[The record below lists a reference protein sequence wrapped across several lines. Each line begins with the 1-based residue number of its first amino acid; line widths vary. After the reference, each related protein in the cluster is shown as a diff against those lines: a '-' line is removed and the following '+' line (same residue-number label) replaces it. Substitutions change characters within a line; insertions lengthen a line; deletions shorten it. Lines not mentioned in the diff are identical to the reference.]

1 MSNSVDFDGRPFHFI
16 GVGGIGMSALAYVL
30 ANRQLPVSGSD
41 QRPNHITKRLASI
54 GVNIFDRQEASN
66 LQFFRSL
73 IPTNE
78 VCLKKQEE
86 IPNVE
91 QTIMQQVDCSTA
103 INNKN

>member
-1 MSNSVDFDGRPFHFI
+1 MSNPVDFDGRPFHFI

-66 LQFFRSL
+66 CLLYTSPSPRDMRRSRM
-73 IPTNE
+73 P
-78 VCLKKQEE
+78 
-86 IPNVE
+86 
-91 QTIMQQVDCSTA
+91 SSA
-103 INNKN
+103 